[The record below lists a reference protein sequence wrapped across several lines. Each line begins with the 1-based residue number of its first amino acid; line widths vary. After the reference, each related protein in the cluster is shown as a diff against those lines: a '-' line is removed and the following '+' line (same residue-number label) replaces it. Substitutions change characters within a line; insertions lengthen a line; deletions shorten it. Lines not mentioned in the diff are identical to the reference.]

1 MPDASFRP
9 DLYRGTAGYYD
20 RFRLAYPDTML
31 TDLIRRTSPS
41 GHGRLLDLA
50 CGTGQLAFPLRAGF
64 AEVWAVDAEADM
76 GEVVRAKVEAGGE
89 VGDVGAGI
97 AREASSRDVAF
108 ARAVTAEAAS
118 SGDVVDVGVG
128 TVRAASSGD
137 AAFVRAVTARAAVAG
152 DAGDVRAGI
161 AGAVASGDAVDVRA
175 GTAGEASSGDVAFAL
190 AVTVKVAV
198 VGDAVYAR
206 ASIARTAASGD
217 VVDAGEASCG
227 SAARVRVVT
236 AKAEE
241 LDMDAGSVELVVIGN
256 AFHRLPRDL
265 VARRALTWLEPGG
278 HLALCWSTSPWA
290 GPLDWQR
297 AFGDVLRR
305 WQEALGETSRVPP
318 GAEQRRQTDP
328 DREVLSRAGFE
339 PAVRHEFA
347 VEHRWTVEELAG
359 HVRSTSFL
367 PPSVLADRATEFD
380 GDLRAVLSP
389 YATDGHLAET
399 VSFAYD
405 LARKPGRTA
414 G

>member
-20 RFRLAYPDTML
+20 CFRLAYPDTML

-76 GEVVRAKVEAGGE
+76 GEVVRAKVEAGGDVADVE
-89 VGDVGAGI
+89 VGAVG
-97 AREASSRDVAF
+97 
-108 ARAVTAEAAS
+108 
-118 SGDVVDVGVG
+118 
-128 TVRAASSGD
+128 AASSGD
-137 AAFVRAVTARAAVAG
+137 AAFVRAVTAKAAVT
-152 DAGDVRAGI
+152 
-161 AGAVASGDAVDVRA
+161 GDAVDARGV
-175 GTAGEASSGDVAFAL
+175 G
-190 AVTVKVAV
+190 AV
-198 VGDAVYAR
+198 
-206 ASIARTAASGD
+206 ASGD
-217 VVDAGEASCG
+217 VVDAGEASRG
-227 SAARVRVVT
+227 GAARVRVVT

-305 WQEALGETSRVPP
+305 WQEALGAASRVPP

-380 GDLRAVLSP
+380 GDLMTVLSP
-389 YATDGHLAET
+389 YATDGHLTET

>member
-1 MPDASFRP
+1 MADASFRP

-41 GHGRLLDLA
+41 GRGRLLDLA
-50 CGTGQLAFPLRAGF
+50 CGTGQLAFPLCAGF

-76 GEVVRAKVEAGGE
+76 GEVIRAKVAAGG
-89 VGDVGAGI
+89 
-97 AREASSRDVAF
+97 DVAD
-108 ARAVTAEAAS
+108 ARA
-118 SGDVVDVGVG
+118 G
-128 TVRAASSGD
+128 TVRAASCGD
-137 AAFVRAVTARAAVAG
+137 AAH
-152 DAGDVRAGI
+152 
-161 AGAVASGDAVDVRA
+161 
-175 GTAGEASSGDVAFAL
+175 
-190 AVTVKVAV
+190 
-198 VGDAVYAR
+198 
-206 ASIARTAASGD
+206 
-217 VVDAGEASCG
+217 
-227 SAARVRVVT
+227 VRVVT
-236 AKAEE
+236 AKAED
-241 LDMDAGSVELVVIGN
+241 LDLDAGSVELVVIGN

-305 WQEALGETSRVPP
+305 WQEALGATSRVPP

-339 PAVRHEFA
+339 PAARYEFEA
-347 VEHRWTVEELAG
+347 EHRWTVEELTG

-380 GDLRAVLSP
+380 GDLRTVLSP
-389 YATDGHLAET
+389 YAVDGHLTET

-405 LARKPGRTA
+405 LARKRGRVA

>member
-20 RFRLAYPDTML
+20 CFRLAYPDTML

-97 AREASSRDVAF
+97 AREV
-108 ARAVTAEAAS
+108 S
-118 SGDVVDVGVG
+118 SGDVVDVRAGIAGAVASGDVADVEVG
-128 TVRAASSGD
+128 AVGAASSGD
-137 AAFVRAVTARAAVAG
+137 AAFVRAVTAKAAVT
-152 DAGDVRAGI
+152 
-161 AGAVASGDAVDVRA
+161 GDAVDARGV
-175 GTAGEASSGDVAFAL
+175 GTV
-190 AVTVKVAV
+190 
-198 VGDAVYAR
+198 
-206 ASIARTAASGD
+206 ASGD
-217 VVDAGEASCG
+217 VVDAGETSRG
-227 SAARVRVVT
+227 GVARVRVVT

-305 WQEALGETSRVPP
+305 WQEALGATSRVPP

-339 PAVRHEFA
+339 PAARHEFA

-367 PPSVLADRATEFD
+367 PPSVLAGRATEFD
-380 GDLRAVLSP
+380 GDLMTVLSP
-389 YATDGHLAET
+389 YATDGHLTET